1 MTSAMAPVAAEAP
14 PPPPSTPRSLPSRA
28 SPPVQPAKPPP
39 SPVAMPTEP
48 TPVPSVEPVASPNS
62 QLTNLSPEQQRE
74 VKNKFLTLGQR
85 TGELAERGARELE
98 RQREMAR
105 ARGDEAEVN
114 RLDELLRVYQERM
127 ERTRQQR
134 LELAPEAQAGPP
146 VQ

>member
-1 MTSAMAPVAAEAP
+1 M
-14 PPPPSTPRSLPSRA
+14 
-28 SPPVQPAKPPP
+28 
-39 SPVAMPTEP
+39 
-48 TPVPSVEPVASPNS
+48 PSVEPVASPNS
-62 QLTNLSPEQQRE
+62 QFTNLSPEQQRE
-74 VKNKFLTLGQR
+74 VKNKLLTLGQR

-98 RQREMAR
+98 RQREVAR

-114 RLDELLRVYQERM
+114 RLDELLRVYQDRM